1 MIEYGRKK
9 RRRRSQA
16 KGWQK
21 QVGRGAAIG
30 VALLAAILTGMADE
44 LTREA
49 EKLLGDLFRPQGE
62 ILSGQVRV
70 IDADSLE
77 VDGRSVR
84 LFGID
89 AVEKN
94 QTCQDRRGR
103 EWPCGRHATEKLA
116 AALDGQTVRCL
127 VQDTDR
133 YGWAV
138 ADCEIAGISVNYW
151 VVREGWAVAY
161 TRYSRDF
168 EPAEAEARA
177 AQSGIFAGTFTP
189 PEEWRF
195 QQK

>member
-1 MIEYGRKK
+1 MIGRKL
-9 RRRRSQA
+9 R
-16 KGWQK
+16 
-21 QVGRGAAIG
+21 VGPGAAIG
-30 VALLAAILTGMADE
+30 VVLLRAILAGMADE

-77 VDGRSVR
+77 VNGRSVR

-89 AVEKN
+89 AVEQN

-116 AALDGQTVRCL
+116 AALDGQTVRCI

-133 YGWAV
+133 YGRAV
-138 ADCEIAGISVNYW
+138 SVCEAGGKDINHW
-151 VVREGWAVAY
+151 VVRNGWAVAY
-161 TRYSRDF
+161 TRYSRDY
-168 EPAEAEARA
+168 EQAEAKARA
-177 AQSGIFAGTFTP
+177 EGNGIFAGSFIP
-189 PEEWRF
+189 PQEWRR
-195 QQK
+195 QR

>member
-1 MIEYGRKK
+1 MIEYGRMK
-9 RRRRSQA
+9 RRRGRA

-30 VALLAAILTGMADE
+30 VALLGAIFAGMADE

-62 ILSGQVRV
+62 ILSGPVRV
-70 IDADSLE
+70 FDADSLE
-77 VDGRSVR
+77 VNGRSVR

-133 YGWAV
+133 YGRAV
-138 ADCEIAGISVNYW
+138 SVCEAGGKDINHW
-151 VVREGWAVAY
+151 VVRNGWAVAY
-161 TRYSRDF
+161 TRYSRDY
-168 EPAEAEARA
+168 EGAEAEARA
-177 AQSGIFAGTFTP
+177 EKAGIFAGSFIQ
-189 PEEWRF
+189 PEDWRR
-195 QQK
+195 KPS

>member
-21 QVGRGAAIG
+21 RVGRGAAIG
-30 VALLAAILTGMADE
+30 VALLAAILAGMADE

-62 ILSGQVRV
+62 ILSGPVRV
-70 IDADSLE
+70 IDADTLD
-77 VDGRSVR
+77 VDGTRVR

-94 QTCQDRRGR
+94 QMCQDRAG
-103 EWPCGRHATEKLA
+103 EDWPCGRQATEKLA
-116 AALDGQTVRCL
+116 AALDGQNVRCI

-133 YGWAV
+133 YGRAV
-138 ADCEIAGISVNYW
+138 SVCEAGGKDINYW
-151 VVREGWAVAY
+151 VVRNGWAVAY
-161 TRYSRDF
+161 TRYSRDY
-168 EPAEAEARA
+168 EQAEAKARA
-177 AQSGIFAGTFTP
+177 EGNGIFAGSFIP
-189 PEEWRF
+189 PQEWRR
-195 QQK
+195 QR

>member
-9 RRRRSQA
+9 RRRSRA

-30 VALLAAILTGMADE
+30 VALLGAIFAGMADE

-62 ILSGQVRV
+62 ILSGLVRV

-77 VDGRSVR
+77 VNGRSVR

-116 AALDGQTVRCL
+116 AALDGQTVRCQ

-133 YGWAV
+133 YGRAV
-138 ADCEIAGISVNYW
+138 SVCEAGGKDINHW
-151 VVREGWAVAY
+151 VVRNGWAVAY
-161 TRYSRDF
+161 TRYSRDYVG
-168 EPAEAEARA
+168 AEAEARA
-177 AQSGIFAGTFTP
+177 EKAGIFAGSFIP
-189 PEEWRF
+189 PEDWRR
-195 QQK
+195 KPS

>member
-21 QVGRGAAIG
+21 RVGRGAAIG

-49 EKLLGDLFRPQGE
+49 EKLLGDLFRPQSE

-133 YGWAV
+133 YGRAV
-138 ADCEIAGISVNYW
+138 SVCEAGGKDINHW
-151 VVREGWAVAY
+151 VVRNGWAVAY
-161 TRYSRDF
+161 TRYSQDY
-168 EPAEAEARA
+168 EGAEAEARA
-177 AQSGIFAGTFTP
+177 EKAGIFAGSFIP
-189 PEEWRF
+189 PEDWRR
-195 QQK
+195 KPS

>member
-1 MIEYGRKK
+1 MRGRRK
-9 RRRRSQA
+9 RQRRGQA
-16 KGWQK
+16 KGWQHW
-21 QVGRGAAIG
+21 VSLGAAIG
-30 VALLAAILTGMADE
+30 VVLLGAFLTGIAGE

-70 IDADSLE
+70 IDADSL
-77 VDGRSVR
+77 DIGGRSVR

-116 AALDGQTVRCL
+116 AALDGQKVRCL

-133 YGWAV
+133 YGRAV
-138 ADCEIAGISVNYW
+138 SVCKAGGKDINHW
-151 VVREGWAVAY
+151 VVRNEWAVAY
-161 TRYSRDF
+161 TRYSRDY
-168 EPAEAEARA
+168 EQAEAKARA
-177 AQSGIFAGTFTP
+177 EKVGIFAGSFIP
-189 PEEWRF
+189 PEDWRR
-195 QQK
+195 QRR

>member
-9 RRRRSQA
+9 RRRGRA

-30 VALLAAILTGMADE
+30 VALLGAIFAGMADE

-70 IDADSLE
+70 IDADSL
-77 VDGRSVR
+77 DMGGRSVR

-116 AALDGQTVRCL
+116 AALDGQTVRCQ

-133 YGWAV
+133 YGRAV
-138 ADCEIAGISVNYW
+138 SVCEAGGKDINHW
-151 VVREGWAVAY
+151 VVRNGWAVAY
-161 TRYSRDF
+161 TRYSRDY
-168 EPAEAEARA
+168 EGAEAEARA
-177 AQSGIFAGTFTP
+177 EKAGIFAGSFIP
-189 PEEWRF
+189 PEDWRR
-195 QQK
+195 KPS

>member
-9 RRRRSQA
+9 RRRDRA

-30 VALLAAILTGMADE
+30 VALLGAIFAGMADE

-62 ILSGQVRV
+62 ILSGPVRV

-77 VDGRSVR
+77 VNGRSVR

-116 AALDGQTVRCL
+116 AALDGQTVRCI

-133 YGWAV
+133 YGRAV
-138 ADCEIAGISVNYW
+138 SVCEAGGKDINHW
-151 VVREGWAVAY
+151 VVRNGWAVAY
-161 TRYSRDF
+161 TRYSRDYVG
-168 EPAEAEARA
+168 AEAEARA
-177 AQSGIFAGTFTP
+177 EKSGIFAGSFIP
-189 PEEWRF
+189 PEDWRR
-195 QQK
+195 KPS